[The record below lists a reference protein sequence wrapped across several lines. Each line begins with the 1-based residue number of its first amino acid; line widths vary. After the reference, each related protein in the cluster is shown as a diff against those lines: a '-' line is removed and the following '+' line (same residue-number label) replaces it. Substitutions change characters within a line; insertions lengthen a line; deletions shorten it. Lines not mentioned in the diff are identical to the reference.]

1 MRFRILT
8 ALILCLLIQ
17 NAQAIRIISLSPYLT
32 ESLMLLGAKDEL
44 VGITSVSHK
53 MFGLEKEVV
62 GDTLN
67 INIEK
72 ILSLKPDVILVTP
85 MNKIGRIQ
93 KLNELGIDI
102 EYFPME
108 KTFDECCG
116 SFLRLARL
124 VGREEKAHRIIK
136 ESQERLK
143 AIKNM
148 FEKTEVKRVFIEIG
162 NTPLITAGSDC
173 YLDELIRYAGGR
185 NVADDLDKGFF
196 RIVLEKVLELNP
208 DYIVIISAN
217 GGNSLKKW
225 RSFSFLKAVSSNDL
239 VVLNPDIF
247 SRPNPVS
254 FVEAVSILARQI
266 HPEDVFN
273 EN

>member
-1 MRFRILT
+1 MWFKVLT
-8 ALILCLLIQ
+8 AVIFLLFIR
-17 NAQAIRIISLSPYLT
+17 NAQAVRIISLSPYLT
-32 ESLMLLGAKDEL
+32 ESLILLGAEDEL
-44 VGITSVSHK
+44 VGITNVSHK

-93 KLNELGIDI
+93 KLDELGIGI

-124 VGREEKAHRIIK
+124 VGKEEKARQVIK
-136 ESQERLK
+136 QSQEKLEK
-143 AIKNM
+143 IENM
-148 FEKTEVKRVFIEIG
+148 FKKTEVKRVFIEVG
-162 NTPLITAGSDC
+162 NAPLITAGGDC
-173 YLDELIRYAGGR
+173 YLNEVIRYAGGR
-185 NVADDLDKGFF
+185 NAVDNFGKGFF
-196 RIVLEKVLELNP
+196 RIVREKVLELNP

-217 GGNSLKKW
+217 GKSSLKKW
-225 RSFSFLKAVSSNDL
+225 QSFPFLKAVSSNGL

-254 FVEAVSILARQI
+254 FVEAVSLLARQI
-266 HPEDVFN
+266 HLEGSFN